1 MPAGVLTKGYA
12 AAFGALLLVC
22 AAGLIATPL
31 QAVTFP
37 TPTRS
42 TNIALTSD
50 DRKLLVVNR
59 ESDSLSIIEVRNAD
73 GADRREKLAEI
84 TVGKEPRCVAIHPDD
99 SEAYVANAV
108 SGTVS
113 VIALVGPNKYT
124 VVDEIK
130 HVGTELRGCALTSNG
145 QVLYVANHTEG
156 NVTAINPTNRNII
169 RKIGVG
175 GNPTAIAI
183 TNDLDE
189 DDPDERVFVTLFFA
203 ERNPAV
209 LQ

>member
-1 MPAGVLTKGYA
+1 MRHACRRVTRGYA
-12 AAFGALLLVC
+12 AALGALLLVC

-113 VIALVGPNKYT
+113 VIALIGPNKYT
-124 VVDEIK
+124 VVDEIRQ
-130 HVGTELRGCALTSNG
+130 VGTELRGCALTPNAR
-145 QVLYVANHTEG
+145 VLYVANHTEG
-156 NVTAINPTNRNII
+156 TVTAINPANRNII
-169 RKIGVG
+169 RKIRCWWQSDG
-175 GNPTAIAI
+175 
-183 TNDLDE
+183 DCHYE
-189 DDPDERVFVTLFFA
+189 
-203 ERNPAV
+203 
-209 LQ
+209 